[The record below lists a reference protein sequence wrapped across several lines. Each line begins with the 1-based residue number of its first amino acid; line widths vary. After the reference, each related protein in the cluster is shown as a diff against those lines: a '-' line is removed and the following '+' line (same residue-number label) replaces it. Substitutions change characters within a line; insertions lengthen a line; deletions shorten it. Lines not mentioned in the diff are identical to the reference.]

1 MKIHIWINNSEAISG
16 KITKWYIFGPPQSSN
31 WTDYVQV
38 SISQDEFARLEDK
51 AVQYSASID
60 GPGQKLETGR
70 STKNYTY
77 PEFVEKH
84 YKPERGED
92 WLVEQYNRNRNQED
106 WVETRD
112 EIPYIYE
119 RDGED
124 VYRRRSGDTPENRE
138 LITNDEFHASKKPIK
153 KDLKKLLQELQTISG
168 AKFADWWKGLT
179 KEEQIELTK
188 FWE

>member
-1 MKIHIWINNSEAISG
+1 MKIHIWINKSEAISG

-84 YKPERGED
+84 YKPERGECLIFPS
-92 WLVEQYNRNRNQED
+92 WLPHKVNP
-106 WVETRD
+106 VT
-112 EIPYIYE
+112 
-119 RDGED
+119 
-124 VYRRRSGDTPENRE
+124 SGKR
-138 LITNDEFHASKKPIK
+138 
-153 KDLKKLLQELQTISG
+153 ISLVAWIQG
-168 AKFADWWKGLT
+168 PLFK
-179 KEEQIELTK
+179 
-188 FWE
+188 